1 LLRRWIDI
9 PTGIGTISAPPQ
21 RYASVSW
28 GIRPVEPNKSI
39 RTLRRRHLLLSIS
52 ILVAGVVFSPITSEA
67 AEPRPFYAGKTMTIV
82 VGLPPGGGADAY
94 ARLVQRHY
102 ARYIPGRPSIVVQNL
117 PGAGSLQSV
126 MYLSANAAS
135 DGTVLG
141 TFSSALLNEALIAPQ
156 RIRVDFRAFHWIGNV
171 SEDVRVCYVWGASG
185 VRTWRDLFSR
195 DKELFMGAT
204 APGTAG
210 NADTA
215 MLQNLFGVKL
225 KQVQGY
231 AGSADKRLAVERGE
245 IDGDCGGWTS
255 VPEDWLRERK
265 INVLLRLS
273 PTLVP
278 GMDSSVPFGGD
289 LVKDDGERRIY
300 DFLTAPE
307 RLGRLFMMSEKVPAD
322 RVAILRRAFDQ
333 MVADPAFRADAQRI
347 KLLVTPMNGDEVA
360 RRITDLYA
368 TPADIVARAKTVL
381 GE

>member
-1 LLRRWIDI
+1 M
-9 PTGIGTISAPPQ
+9 
-21 RYASVSW
+21 
-28 GIRPVEPNKSI
+28 
-39 RTLRRRHLLLSIS
+39 RRRHLFSS
-52 ILVAGVVFSPITSEA
+52 ILGASFVLSLGSAQA
-67 AEPRPFYAGKTMTIV
+67 AEPRPFYAGRTMTIV

-102 ARYIPGRPSIVVQNL
+102 GGYIPGRPSIVVQNL

-126 MYLSANAAS
+126 MYLSANAQS

-141 TFSSALLNEALIAPQ
+141 MFSSALLNEALIAPQ
-156 RIRVDFRAFHWIGNV
+156 RVRVDFRSFHWIGNV

-185 VRTWRDLFSR
+185 VTAWRDLFLR
-195 DKELFMGAT
+195 QTELFMGAT

-255 VPEDWLRERK
+255 VPEDWLRDKK
-265 INVLLRLS
+265 INVLVRLS

-289 LVKDDGERRIY
+289 LVKNDGDRRIY

-307 RLGRLFMMSEKVPAD
+307 RLGRLFMVPEKVPAD

-360 RRITDLYA
+360 RRIADLYA
-368 TPADIVARAKTVL
+368 TPADVVTRAKAIL